1 MKKLYTL
8 ALTAAV
14 ALSAAATP
22 QLETRTLTAKSQFKA
37 VPAHTIA
44 GVNKMA
50 KAPAAAPALTDILGN
65 YTLTYVEELE
75 AGATCEY
82 EVTMTSGSTTGTV
95 AIDIPFVN
103 GTNTLT
109 MKLEGTYSDG
119 TITFAGGQTFS
130 GVTITYYH
138 WAADYKSFSTVPTIS
153 ASWSGTGF
161 VFDGDDCIGLPAGG
175 DSFYFLADEFNLTKI
190 VDDPNANPNEG
201 WTSVGEATFQDGW
214 VLTAFGVDQ
223 TLAENHYKVEL
234 QQNDADQIGRAHV

>member
-109 MKLEGTYSDG
+109 MKLEGT
-119 TITFAGGQTFS
+119 
-130 GVTITYYH
+130 
-138 WAADYKSFSTVPTIS
+138 
-153 ASWSGTGF
+153 
-161 VFDGDDCIGLPAGG
+161 
-175 DSFYFLADEFNLTKI
+175 
-190 VDDPNANPNEG
+190 
-201 WTSVGEATFQDGW
+201 
-214 VLTAFGVDQ
+214 
-223 TLAENHYKVEL
+223 
-234 QQNDADQIGRAHV
+234 